1 MSILDLSL
9 NSNILVA
16 SARAVAGAVKTPG
29 GSLRR
34 WDGYGGGV
42 RTTTTER
49 SEKGGLSLN
58 PSLVTTMERSTAAAV
73 AAAAGVTL
81 AAGVLLSKCGQ
92 SGHGGGGGPDRL
104 SEEAQREAAAPA
116 SPAELPCLPITQ
128 TVP

>member
-1 MSILDLSL
+1 
-9 NSNILVA
+9 
-16 SARAVAGAVKTPG
+16 
-29 GSLRR
+29 
-34 WDGYGGGV
+34 
-42 RTTTTER
+42 
-49 SEKGGLSLN
+49 
-58 PSLVTTMERSTAAAV
+58 MERSTAAAV

-92 SGHGGGGGPDRL
+92 SAQDGGGGGPDRL